1 MRNRNRFPGLLCG
14 TAGAACALAVLS
26 AAFQAAPVERT
37 IPNILYILCDDL
49 GYGDVHA
56 LNPARG
62 KIATP
67 NLDRLA
73 AQGMTFSD
81 MHSGS
86 SVCTPTRYGILT
98 GRYCWRSHLQT
109 GVLIGDSA
117 PLIAPGRLTV
127 AELLRRNGYA
137 TACIGKWHLGMQ
149 MPRKAG
155 TGTRKLAENI
165 DYQAPIRQGP
175 TTVGFD
181 YYYGI
186 VASLD
191 MPPFVFVENDRF
203 TTAATVRKRWL
214 REGPAAPD
222 FEAVNV
228 LPVLTRKAVEYIG
241 RQAEASK
248 KGKPF
253 FLYLPLNS
261 PHTPIVPSQE
271 WQGKS
276 GISPYADF
284 VMQTD
289 AAVGELLAALDR
301 FGLADSTIVLFT
313 SDNGCSPAA
322 KVAELEAKGHF
333 PSAEFRGYKSD
344 IWDGGHRVPFLARWP
359 GHVTAGTKTDQP
371 ACLTDLLAT
380 CAGLVGAALPDN
392 AAEDSVSLLSVLAGT
407 AADPV
412 REAVVHHSIQGKF
425 AIRQGPWKLE
435 LCPGSGG
442 WSKPGD
448 KEAEKQGLPTLQ
460 LYNMTQ
466 DVGERRNLAAEKPEL
481 VKKMTV
487 LLEKYVTDGRSTP
500 GAPQKNDVPIDIWK
514 RAGLKKVEPE

>member
-1 MRNRNRFPGLLCG
+1 MHKRNHFPGSLCG
-14 TAGAACALAVLS
+14 TAGVACALAALP

-37 IPNILYILCDDL
+37 LPNILYILCDDL

-98 GRYCWRSHLQT
+98 GRYCWRSHLQA
-109 GVLIGDSA
+109 GVLMGTSA
-117 PLIAPGRLTV
+117 PLIVPGRLTV

-137 TACIGKWHLGMQ
+137 TACIGKWHLGMEL
-149 MPRKAG
+149 PRKAG
-155 TGTRKLAENI
+155 TSSRKLVENI
-165 DYQAPIRQGP
+165 DYKAPIRQGP

-191 MPPFVFVENDRF
+191 MPPFAFIENDRF
-203 TTAATVRKRWL
+203 TTAATVRKKWL

-228 LPVLTRKAVEYIG
+228 LPTLTRKAVEYIG
-241 RQAEASK
+241 RQAEESR

-261 PHTPIVPSQE
+261 PHTPIVPSKE

-301 FGLADSTIVLFT
+301 SGLADSTLVLFT

-322 KVAELEAKGHF
+322 KVAELEARGHF

-359 GHVTAGTKTDQP
+359 GHVKAGTKTDQP
-371 ACLTDLLAT
+371 GCLTDLMAT
-380 CAGLVGAALPDN
+380 CAGLVGATLPDN

-407 AADPV
+407 ATNPV

-448 KEAEKQGLPTLQ
+448 KEAKKQGLPAVQ
-460 LYNMTQ
+460 LYDMMQ
-466 DVGERRNLAAEKPEL
+466 DAGERRNLAAEKPEV
-481 VKKMTV
+481 VKQLTA
-487 LLEKYVTDGRSTP
+487 LLEKYVADGRSTP
-500 GAPQKNDVPIDIWK
+500 GAPQKNDAPIDLWK
-514 RAGLKKVEPE
+514 RNGPKNVDPE